1 MHVEGLPGRSAC
13 DLISIVRVNY
23 VTEFVMSISAL
34 KADSPR
40 WHGKMLKVA
49 AAWSIFSG
57 LYFAAFP
64 ELAMSVLQVEPQ
76 TGYAELWRYLGI
88 TLCVYGV
95 GYWCASY
102 APVRHSLLV
111 MIGLLGK
118 ILGPIGFLLAA
129 RNGSLPIL
137 PGIVFLANSLI
148 WSIPFTA
155 VLLHA
160 WRSHHA
166 SKLPSQFVYS
176 SMQST
181 AAAKRRQPGAVV
193 RMTVRAASDT

>member
-1 MHVEGLPGRSAC
+1 
-13 DLISIVRVNY
+13 
-23 VTEFVMSISAL
+23 MSIPAK

-40 WHGKMLKVA
+40 WHGIMLKA
-49 AAWSIFSG
+49 AAIYSLSSG
-57 LYFAAFP
+57 LYSAAFP
-64 ELAMSVLQVEPQ
+64 ELAMSMLNVEPQ

-88 TLCVYGV
+88 TLCIYGI

-102 APVRHSLLV
+102 APVRHSLFV

-129 RNGSLPIL
+129 RNGSLPVL
-137 PGIVFLANSLI
+137 PGIVFLVNGLL

-160 WRSHHA
+160 RRSHVS
-166 SKLPSQFVYS
+166 SKLPDQFVYS
-176 SMQST
+176 PVNRPM
-181 AAAKRRQPGAVV
+181 AAKRRQPGAVV
-193 RMTVRAASDT
+193 RMTVRAAGDS

>member
-1 MHVEGLPGRSAC
+1 
-13 DLISIVRVNY
+13 
-23 VTEFVMSISAL
+23 MSISAM

-40 WHGKMLKVA
+40 WHGQMLKA
-49 AAWSIFSG
+49 AAACSLLSG
-57 LYFAAFP
+57 LYSAAFP
-64 ELAMSVLQVEPQ
+64 ELAMSVLKVEPQ
-76 TGYAELWRYLGI
+76 AGYAELWRYLGI

-95 GYWCASY
+95 GYWCASF

-129 RNGSLPIL
+129 KNGNLPIL
-137 PGIVFLANSLI
+137 PGIVFLVNGLI

-160 WRSHHA
+160 KRSHQS
-166 SKLPSQFVYS
+166 SKLPEQFVYS
-176 SMQST
+176 SVQRP
-181 AAAKRRQPGAVV
+181 AATKRRQPGAVV
-193 RMTVRAASDT
+193 RMTVRAASET

>member
-1 MHVEGLPGRSAC
+1 
-13 DLISIVRVNY
+13 
-23 VTEFVMSISAL
+23 MSISAL

-40 WHGKMLKVA
+40 WHSKMLKA
-49 AAWSIFSG
+49 AAACSIFSG

-64 ELAMSVLQVEPQ
+64 ELAMSFLKVEPQ
-76 TGYAELWRYLGI
+76 AGYAELWRYLGI
-88 TLCVYGV
+88 TLCIYGV

-111 MIGLLGK
+111 MIGLLAK

-137 PGIVFLANSLI
+137 PGIVFLVSGLF

-160 WRSHHA
+160 KRSHRA
-166 SKLPSQFVYS
+166 SKLPGQFVYS
-176 SMQST
+176 SVQRPV
-181 AAAKRRQPGAVV
+181 AAKRRQPGAVV

>member
-1 MHVEGLPGRSAC
+1 MSFSTTKRHSPAWHGQMLKAAAVCSLLPGLYSA
-13 DLISIVRVNY
+13 
-23 VTEFVMSISAL
+23 T
-34 KADSPR
+34 
-40 WHGKMLKVA
+40 
-49 AAWSIFSG
+49 
-57 LYFAAFP
+57 FP
-64 ELAMSVLQVEPQ
+64 ELAMSVLKVEPQ
-76 TGYAELWRYLGI
+76 AGYLELWRYLGI

-129 RNGSLPIL
+129 RNGSLPML
-137 PGIVFLANSLI
+137 PGIVFLVNGLI

-160 WRSHHA
+160 RRSHQA
-166 SKLPSQFVYS
+166 SKLPDQFVNS
-176 SMQST
+176 SFHRPLG
-181 AAAKRRQPGAVV
+181 AKRSQPGAVV
-193 RMTVRAASDT
+193 RMTVRAASDS